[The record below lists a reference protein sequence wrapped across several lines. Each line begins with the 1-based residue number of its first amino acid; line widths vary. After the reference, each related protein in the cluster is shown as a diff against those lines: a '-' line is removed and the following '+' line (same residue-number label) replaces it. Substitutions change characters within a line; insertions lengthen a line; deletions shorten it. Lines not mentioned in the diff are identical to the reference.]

1 MVLMLKKMKKLTLSI
16 FIIISAFLLEAQT
29 ITKTYHFE
37 NQKIKYTKEYSQ
49 IEFRNCIQ
57 SALAGQPSLPWHSV
71 TLLLPEGTKAESMEI
86 EMSDFQELEGDF
98 QLFPYQL
105 SRTYNDIKSK
115 DFYKDE
121 TVYSSKNFYPAENQG
136 VLTTQYVNGY
146 SVAVSSFTPVKYV
159 PSEGKVL
166 IAKSVNVKINICKD
180 ESSDSRMRSSRP
192 QVINKVK
199 SLVDNPEML
208 DSYAF
213 DNSKSLQGYELLVIT
228 PQQYVSDFDDYVQ
241 FYHYLDLRTNVVST
255 EEIYETMQGIDNQD
269 KIRNFIIQEYQD
281 NDIMMVLLG
290 GDVAL
295 VPFRGFYGDVLS
307 GGSHNI
313 DNGIPADLYYSG
325 LDGTWNDNGNDR
337 WGEPGED
344 DLYPEIGVARMPF
357 NNVEQLGNMINKTI
371 RYQQVPIMGEFRTIA
386 LGGEKLYDYPYTQGS
401 QYLELLI
408 GEHSDN
414 GYTTVGIDESYNFKK
429 YYAEDGNWSG
439 ANLRNAI
446 NAGCGYVHHAGH
458 ANTDMVAGWTGST
471 LNPELFSGANGVDHN
486 YTFFHSHGCDCGG
499 FDKSC
504 VMEKLV
510 TIPYFAVSVI
520 GNSRYGWFNEG
531 QTEGPSIH
539 LQREMTDAFWNER
552 IPYIG
557 MALSEA
563 KCQTAPWVTAPGQYE
578 EGALRW
584 NFYDLNILGDVA
596 VSPWHDEP
604 FDAAV
609 SFRPAM
615 LPGETVNEV
624 HVSHDGQPL
633 KNFRCSIYYYEEKL
647 GEAVTDEN
655 GDATVTLSRPVDF
668 VDQISLT
675 VTGMNSF
682 PQSRVIDCIDENTTF
697 VKPYKLIANDEDGDG
712 KIEFGENVSFDLVL
726 KNWGAAAA
734 SDVHAAVQCCAPEYF
749 RFTKIEDDM
758 QIIDALTVDT
768 IHDAFGICMNQDVP
782 NGWPITLNVTSNDA
796 TGYWYNSFG
805 FEASAP
811 DIQILSMSAEEVD
824 GNGNGIVEPG
834 EDGLLTVFVK
844 NLGAVIAEN
853 VELNVEADNDL
864 VTLETSTATYTQ
876 IQENEEITAE
886 FAFHVDENV
895 PNSTIVIFNAT
906 AHCGKYV
913 TSLSHSMTVGY
924 LMDDFET
931 GDFSKLEWE
940 FGGDKEWSVTDSEA
954 YEGTFSA
961 RSGVI
966 DDREISSLIINVE
979 VFEDGDLS
987 FFFKTSTEKNDYLAL
1002 YIDDV
1007 YVDRWSGENDWQS
1020 ASHQLNAG
1028 LHVIE
1033 WRYDKSMSGQSG
1045 LDAVFIDN
1053 VLFPANSTVIMNV
1066 IESADIQ
1073 DDVTIY
1079 PNPNNGMFTV
1089 AANEDNS
1096 CVKIF
1101 NSLGQM
1107 VYRNENAP
1115 QNVNIDLSGIGTGIY
1130 LINIDGKTR
1139 KIIIK

>member
-1 MVLMLKKMKKLTLSI
+1 MLFASVMS
-16 FIIISAFLLEAQT
+16 FAQIIE
-29 ITKTYHFE
+29 KTYLIEKQDVKSIGDYH
-37 NQKIKYTKEYSQ
+37 Q
-49 IEFRNCIQ
+49 IELEGCMQ
-57 SALAGQPSLPWHSV
+57 SALAGQPSLPWHSLA
-71 TLLLPEGTKAESMEI
+71 LLLPEGTKAQSMEV
-86 EMSDFQELEGDF
+86 EMTEFQELEGEF
-98 QLFPYQL
+98 ELYPYQP
-105 SRTYNDIKSK
+105 SRTYNDVERKT
-115 DFYKDE
+115 FYKDE
-121 TVYSSKNFYPAENQG
+121 AVYSSKDIYPVENHG
-136 VLTTQYVNGY
+136 ILTTQYVNGY
-146 SVAVSSFTPVKYV
+146 PLAVTAFTPLRYI
-159 PSEGKVL
+159 PSERKVL
-166 IAKSVNVKINICKD
+166 IAKSVKVKISLCQD
-180 ESSDSRMRSSRP
+180 ERSNQRMRSSRP
-192 QVINKVK
+192 QIISKVK

-208 DSYAF
+208 DNYEL
-213 DNSKSLQGYELLVIT
+213 DNSKSLHGYELLVIT

-241 FYHYLDLRTNVVST
+241 FYHYFDLRTNVVPV
-255 EEIYETMQGIDNQD
+255 EDIYETMQGVDNQE
-269 KIRNFIIQEYQD
+269 KIRNFIIQEYQ
-281 NDIMMVLLG
+281 NSDIMMVLLG

-295 VPFRGFYGDVLS
+295 VPHRGFYGDVLS
-307 GGSHNI
+307 GGGHNI
-313 DNGIPADLYYSG
+313 DNGIPADLYFSG

-357 NNVEQLGNMINKTI
+357 NNAGQLANMIHKTI
-371 RYQQVPIMGEFRTIA
+371 RYQQVPVFGEFNTVA

-414 GYTTVGIDESYNFKK
+414 GYTTVGIDENYNFKK

-439 ANLRNAI
+439 SNLRKAI
-446 NAGCGYVHHAGH
+446 NSGLGYVHHAGH

-471 LNPELFSGANGVDHN
+471 LNTESFSGSNGVDHN

-510 TIPYFAVSVI
+510 TMPYFAVAVI
-520 GNSRYGWFNEG
+520 GNSRFGWFNEG

-539 LQREMTDAFWNER
+539 LQREMTDAFWAER

-557 MALSEA
+557 MAMSEA

-615 LPGETVNEV
+615 LQGETVNEV
-624 HVSHDGQPL
+624 YVSHNGQPL
-633 KNFRCSIYYYEEKL
+633 KNFRCNIYYYDEKL
-647 GEAVTDEN
+647 GEAVTDETGN
-655 GDATVTLSRPVDF
+655 ATVTLSRPVDF
-668 VDQISLT
+668 VDQLSLS

-726 KNWGAAAA
+726 RNWGSAPANGI
-734 SDVHAAVQCCAPEYF
+734 HAAVQCCAPEYF

-758 QIIDALTVDT
+758 QSIDGLSIDT
-768 IHDAFGICMNQDVP
+768 IFNAFGICMNQDVP
-782 NGWPITLNVTSNDA
+782 DGWQISLNVTSNDA

-805 FEASAP
+805 FKVSAP
-811 DIQILSMSAEEVD
+811 DIQILSMSSEEAG
-824 GNGNGIVEPG
+824 GNGNGIIEPG
-834 EDGLLTVFVK
+834 ENGILTVLIK
-844 NLGAVIAEN
+844 NLGSVIAEN
-853 VELNVEADNDL
+853 VELNVEVDNEL
-864 VTLETSTATYTQ
+864 VAIESPVMIYPQ
-876 IQENEEITAE
+876 IQENEEVTAE
-886 FAFHVDENV
+886 IPFHVDENI
-895 PNSTIVIFNAT
+895 PSSTIVVFNAT
-906 AHCGKYV
+906 TQCGKYV
-913 TSLSHSMTVGY
+913 SSSSHSMTVGY

-940 FGGDKEWSVTDSEA
+940 FGGDTGWLVTDSEA
-954 YEGTFSA
+954 YEGNFSA
-961 RSGVI
+961 RSGMI
-966 DDREISSLIINVE
+966 EDKEISSLIINVE

-1002 YIDDV
+1002 YVDDV
-1007 YVDRWSGENDWQS
+1007 YVDRWSGENGWQS
-1020 ASHQLNAG
+1020 VSYQLNAG
-1028 LHVIE
+1028 PHAIE

-1053 VLFPANSTVIMNV
+1053 VMFPANSTVIMDFIENV
-1066 IESADIQ
+1066 DNQ

-1079 PNPNNGMFTV
+1079 PNPNNGVFTV
-1089 AANEDNS
+1089 AANEDNN
-1096 CVKIF
+1096 CVTVF

-1107 VYRNENAP
+1107 VYRNGNAP
-1115 QNVNIDLSGIGTGIY
+1115 QNVNIDLSETGTGIY
-1130 LINIDGKTR
+1130 LININGKT
-1139 KIIIK
+1139 KKLIIK